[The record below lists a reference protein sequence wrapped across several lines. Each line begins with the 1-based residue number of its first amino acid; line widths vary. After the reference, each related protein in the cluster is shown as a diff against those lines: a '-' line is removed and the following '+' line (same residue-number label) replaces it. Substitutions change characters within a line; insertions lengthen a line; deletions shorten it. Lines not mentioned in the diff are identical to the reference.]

1 MATAW
6 PSRAASTRCTV
17 HPTQSLILG
26 TARRVRTGARTI
38 TGRAI
43 TQLSTR
49 LRCPSRS
56 FQHGSAVRQAVGIE
70 EKGNWFLLSLAVSPL
85 LSAVFLIAAGAAV
98 RPPVCVGPVV
108 VPNRAPA
115 LTALGIVAAV
125 VTIAVAAFIAFTGTP
140 DVGGVSTVAKSP
152 NWQDLFQPGEE

>member
-1 MATAW
+1 MGWIADQ
-6 PSRAASTRCTV
+6 R
-17 HPTQSLILG
+17 
-26 TARRVRTGARTI
+26 
-38 TGRAI
+38 GRNG
-43 TQLSTR
+43 
-49 LRCPSRS
+49 
-56 FQHGSAVRQAVGIE
+56 FG
-70 EKGNWFLLSLAVSPL
+70 WFLLLLAVSPL

-98 RPPVCVGPVV
+98 HPPVCVGPVV

-115 LTALGIVAAV
+115 LTIVAAI